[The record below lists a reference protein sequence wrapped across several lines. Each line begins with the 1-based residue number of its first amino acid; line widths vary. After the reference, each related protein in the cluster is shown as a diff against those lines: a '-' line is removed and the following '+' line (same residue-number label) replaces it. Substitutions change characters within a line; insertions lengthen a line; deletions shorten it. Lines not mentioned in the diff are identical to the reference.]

1 MPIISQDTFTRAD
14 NASSWGTASD
24 GETWA
29 LTSGTVTLSI
39 ASNEGK
45 VTGATGSDIMLLGAK
60 TTADFEGLVRFSVSA
75 TGDLVGIVGRSGT
88 SNARLEIAPSLN
100 FMRLRVLGN
109 VIGSTFPVSV
119 SANTLYWLRF
129 RAVGSL
135 YSAKVWQSGA
145 GEPDT
150 WTGQWIDGSLQA
162 AGQFG
167 LFANCAASGDIIQF
181 DSFSLDNAPR
191 SPSQPLAL
199 GPKIVQRPFGGVLV
213 KKGYRTR
220 ALSATIGT
228 PRAKG
233 YLLRGVQALLINGGQ
248 AESAYPNAVLS
259 DNPVLYYR
267 LNEGIGTTVT
277 DFTGNG
283 YDGTLS
289 TGVTER
295 QPGYSASDANTSMLL
310 TGPAS
315 VTIPYT
321 LEPYTW
327 TSLSLEYLINIS
339 SGWQHIVTT
348 IDASGNILH
357 YLNGS
362 RYNHLPPYLPRAL
375 SATLVNPPISS
386 DPILVD
392 LDMFY
397 SGSYMAGDLDEIALY
412 NYVLSP
418 TQIATHYNAS
428 IVPAP
433 ITVTLAGVGTL
444 AETFSLATALTDTLV
459 GVATLT
465 GTLSANTALTTTIPG
480 VGTLT
485 GTLTEATALTVTLSG
500 VGTLSGTFSLAT
512 ALSTTLAGVGTLSG
526 TLSANLALAVE
537 FDGVS
542 TLTGTLGDSTALT
555 CTLAGVGTLSGTLST
570 TAGVSLSVTMAG
582 VGTLA
587 GTLSANTAL
596 STTLVG
602 VGQLSGT
609 TSLTTALSTTLAG
622 VGTLTGTLS
631 AKTAL
636 TSTLAGAGTLAGTMA
651 LSTALGCQLIG
662 TGTLTGTMALRTAL
676 SLTFAGAGVL
686 IASLTAQAPTIQFPT
701 ATWVTRDGKAT
712 WTTRDE
718 QAAWDARDD
727 LATWKAR

>member
-1 MPIISQDTFTRAD
+1 MP
-14 NASSWGTASD
+14 
-24 GETWA
+24 
-29 LTSGTVTLSI
+29 LP
-39 ASNEGK
+39 
-45 VTGATGSDIMLLGAK
+45 DI
-60 TTADFEGLVRFSVSA
+60 
-75 TGDLVGIVGRSGT
+75 
-88 SNARLEIAPSLN
+88 
-100 FMRLRVLGN
+100 VL
-109 VIGSTFPVSV
+109 
-119 SANTLYWLRF
+119 
-129 RAVGSL
+129 
-135 YSAKVWQSGA
+135 
-145 GEPDT
+145 
-150 WTGQWIDGSLQA
+150 
-162 AGQFG
+162 
-167 LFANCAASGDIIQF
+167 
-181 DSFSLDNAPR
+181 
-191 SPSQPLAL
+191 
-199 GPKIVQRPFGGVLV
+199 RPFGGVLV
-213 KKGYRTR
+213 KKGYRPR

-233 YLLRGVQALLINGGQ
+233 YLLRGPAATLIDGGQ
-248 AESAYPNAVLS
+248 ATYSYPNAVLS

-295 QPGYSASDANTSMLL
+295 QPGYSASDPNTSMLL

-315 VTIPYT
+315 VSIPYT

-327 TSLSLEYLINIS
+327 ASLSLEYLIAIS

-348 IDASGNILH
+348 IDAAGNILH
-357 YLNGS
+357 YLNGVI
-362 RYNHLPPYLPRAL
+362 YNHLPPYLPRAL

-418 TQIATHYNAS
+418 TQILTHYQAS

-433 ITVTLAGVGTL
+433 LSATLAGVGTL
-444 AETFSLATALTDTLV
+444 AGTFSLATALTDTLAGV
-459 GVATLT
+459 GTLT

-485 GTLTEATALTVTLSG
+485 GTLTEATALTVTLPG

-512 ALSTTLAGVGTLSG
+512 ALTTTLAGVGTL
-526 TLSANLALAVE
+526 N
-537 FDGVS
+537 
-542 TLTGTLGDSTALT
+542 
-555 CTLAGVGTLSGTLST
+555 
-570 TAGVSLSVTMAG
+570 
-582 VGTLA
+582 

-596 STTLVG
+596 SDTLVG
-602 VGQLSGT
+602 VGTLNGT
-609 TSLTTALSTTLAG
+609 LSLTTALTDTLAG
-622 VGTLTGTLS
+622 VGTLNGTLS
-631 AKTAL
+631 TGSTAN
-636 TSTLAGAGTLAGTMA
+636 LAVTMAGVGTLAGTMA
-651 LSTALGCQLIG
+651 LSTALVSTLAGA
-662 TGTLTGTMALRTAL
+662 GTLTGVFSLRTAL
-676 SLTFAGAGVL
+676 SLAFAGAGTL
-686 IASLTAQAPTIQFPT
+686 IPNLGVRGLTIQFLT
-701 ATWVTRDGKAT
+701 ATWVTRDLQAT